1 MRNNLLAVALLA
13 APLCG
18 AATSCVETGAPAESD
33 RQRLDLSGRWAFQ
46 LDSLAG
52 FPDSLSLPG
61 TTDTNRK
68 GIRNEKM
75 DETTYLSRTYYYKG
89 KAWYRKQVVI
99 PESWHGQSVR
109 LVMERTK
116 PTQVYV
122 DGRYAGSNTD
132 ISVPQNYD
140 LSAFL
145 LPGAHELTIVV
156 DNGESVPPQ
165 LLGSSHAYTEST
177 QTNWNGIIGDFYLEA
192 AAPCHLASVQVYPD
206 YDARQATVRVA
217 VQGRSR
223 AAGAVKLTCRAE
235 TWNTD
240 ARQQVGPLEAVLSPS
255 DSTYVFTLDL
265 GDGAAEWSEFSPA
278 LYRTTV
284 ALEADGMRDVQTADF
299 GLRKFATRGTKFAI
313 NEKTTFLRGK
323 HDACVFPLT
332 AHVAMDVETWRHYF
346 QVAKQYGINHY
357 RFHSWCPPEAC
368 FEAAD
373 IEGIYLQP
381 ELPFWGSLNRKDTAL
396 VDFLTKEGVRIQQEY
411 SNHASFVMFA
421 IGNEIWGEQPVL
433 EELVGR
439 FRQEDSRHLYAY
451 GSNNGLGFAGQQAGE
466 DYMTTCRVGQENDT
480 SFVTHARASFSF
492 ADAYDGGYMNHTYPN
507 TVMNFDSAV
516 ARCTVPI
523 ISHETGQ
530 YQVYPNYEE
539 MKKYTGVLEPRNFAV
554 FRERLAKAGMADQAH
569 EFFLASGK
577 WAAELY
583 RAEIEMDL
591 RTRGLG
597 GFQLLDLQDYPG
609 QGSAFVGM
617 LDAFM
622 DSKGLITPE
631 EWRQSCDE
639 VVLLFEAPS
648 YTHFAHEPLTGK
660 VAIANYSPDDLAG
673 SLVWRLLDSAGE
685 IVMEGDWK
693 VSVPQGEVGE
703 AGVLEVDLSSFS
715 EAARCTLELELVD
728 TPYRNAYPVWVY
740 PSEIETAP
748 ADSSIFVTRKWDSRL
763 VAHLQKGGKALWFP
777 QAEDFPQ
784 ATVGGLFQTDY
795 WNYRMFKTICENAH
809 KPVSPGTLGL
819 LVRTEHPVF
828 RNFPTEF
835 HTNWQWFPMV
845 KQSHPMILDRLPQGY
860 RPIVQ
865 VIDNIE
871 RNHKLGLLFEFA
883 VGGGKLLVCM
893 ADLEAVQDKPEAR
906 QFYAA
911 LLRYMEGDA
920 FAPSLQLDADELI
933 SLFRAPAAKEEIK
946 TLRNI
951 SYD

>member
-255 DSTYVFTLDL
+255 DSTCVFTLDL

>member
-122 DGRYAGSNTD
+122 DGLYAGSNTD

-660 VAIANYSPDDLAG
+660 VAVANYSPDDLAG

>member
-13 APLCG
+13 ASLCG

-240 ARQQVGPLEAVLSPS
+240 ARQQVGPLEVVLSPS

-284 ALEADGMRDVQTADF
+284 ALEADGMRDMQTADF

-660 VAIANYSPDDLAG
+660 VAVANYSPDDLAG

-703 AGVLEVDLSSFS
+703 AGALEVDLSSFS

-748 ADSSIFVTRKWDSRL
+748 ADSSILVTRKWDSWL

>member
-660 VAIANYSPDDLAG
+660 VAVANYSPDDLAG

-703 AGVLEVDLSSFS
+703 AGALEVDLSSFS

-748 ADSSIFVTRKWDSRL
+748 ADSSILVTRKWDSRL